1 MKAILFVFGSMSL
14 IILSGL
20 GINIPGWLMFTV
32 ITYDIMWIVRNE
44 YMNERE
50 QRRQRAKIREIRENQ
65 IKKMWIDEYVDYRN
79 SRVIDVKSYEAD

>member
-65 IKKMWIDEYVDYRN
+65 IKKMWIDEYVDFRN